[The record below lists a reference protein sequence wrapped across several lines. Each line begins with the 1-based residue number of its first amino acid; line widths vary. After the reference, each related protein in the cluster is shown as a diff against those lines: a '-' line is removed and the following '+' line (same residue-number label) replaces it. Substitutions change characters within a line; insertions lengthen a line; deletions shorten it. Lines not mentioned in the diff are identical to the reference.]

1 MLNLFQQPTLSCTSS
16 LTSLIIFT
24 VNFSGGMPKQ
34 VRHYGETFH
43 PNEPLNQPM
52 IQKKLKTTTGSLT
65 VAIPT
70 SLNELKLGQLMAMQA
85 TENMNDLEAIHILSG
100 IPLQE
105 LKQVQSY
112 AELQVFNEQVL
123 TLAIE
128 IKQLYNSEAIPD
140 TVTFKLD
147 GKLKKVKV
155 MSNLSV
161 EPAGAFMASRDII
174 AEEINRHIAL
184 HGQDNWQE
192 SFNPSLQV
200 CSQVL
205 AHYFYTKVTGQPYDE
220 ELAAAFTQQVEQ
232 LPITQSLP
240 IAKYFFL
247 NFPSLSKPKT
257 GFWHRLYRLWNS
269 VQAYVNL
276 KLSAISTPLMP

>member
-1 MLNLFQQPTLSCTSS
+1 M
-16 LTSLIIFT
+16 T
-24 VNFSGGMPKQ
+24 VKL
-34 VRHYGETFH
+34 YH

-85 TENMNDLEAIHILSG
+85 TENMTDLEAIHILSG

-205 AHYFYTKVTGQPYDE
+205 AQYFYTKVTGQPYDE
-220 ELAAAFTQQVEQ
+220 ELAPAFTQQVEQ

-269 VQAYVNL
+269 VLAYVSL

>member
-1 MLNLFQQPTLSCTSS
+1 
-16 LTSLIIFT
+16 
-24 VNFSGGMPKQ
+24 
-34 VRHYGETFH
+34 
-43 PNEPLNQPM
+43 M
-52 IQKKLKTTTGSLT
+52 IKKTLKTLTGSLIVT
-65 VAIPT
+65 IPT
-70 SLNELKLGQLMAMQA
+70 CLSELKLGQLMAMQA
-85 TENMNDLEAIHILSG
+85 TEHMNDLEAIHILSG

-123 TLAIE
+123 ALAIE

-140 TVTFKLD
+140 TVTFVLD
-147 GKLKKVKV
+147 GKPKKVKV
-155 MSNLSV
+155 MNNLSV

-205 AHYFYTKVTGQPYDE
+205 AHYFYTKVTGLPYDE
-220 ELAAAFTQQVEQ
+220 ELAATFTQQVEQ
-232 LPITQSLP
+232 LPVTLSLP

-247 NFPSLSKPKT
+247 NYPSLSKPKT
-257 GFWHRLYRLWNS
+257 GFWHRLYRLWSS
-269 VQAYVNL
+269 VQAYMSSRVSVIL
-276 KLSAISTPLMP
+276 TRLTHWREAM